1 MERRWLLGVVAA
13 VLVAAPSADAQFYF
27 GQNQVQYDS
36 FNWKVIETDH
46 FLVHFYE
53 GEETAARDAA
63 RMAER
68 AYGRLSRIL
77 GHEFREK
84 KPIVLFA
91 SRTDFG
97 QNNVT
102 GDLGEATGG
111 VTEALRHRMLLYFT
125 GDYRSFEHVLAH
137 ELVHAFQYDIFARG
151 KAGAGLQTLAQYM
164 PPLWFAEG
172 MAEYLSLGPSTP
184 ATNLVLRDAAL
195 NGKLPTVKQMTDQPQ
210 RYFPYRFGHAFWTYI
225 GKRFGDEVIG
235 QVMHAVPTVG

>member
-77 GHEFREK
+77 QHQFREK

-102 GDLGEATGG
+102 GDLGEFTGG
-111 VTEALRHRMLLYFT
+111 VTDALRQRNILPFT
-125 GDYRSFEHVLAH
+125 GDYKSFEHVLTH
-137 ELVHAFQYDIFARG
+137 EMVHQFYYDIFARG
-151 KAGAGLQTLAQYM
+151 KAGNGLQNLAQNQ
-164 PPLWFAEG
+164 PPLWFSEG
-172 MAEYLSLGPSTP
+172 MAEYLSIGPRHPFTDSWI
-184 ATNLVLRDAAL
+184 RDAAV
-195 NGKLPTVKQMTDQPQ
+195 NGQIPTIEQMTVRPD
-210 RYFPYRFGHAFWTYI
+210 RYFPYRFG
-225 GKRFGDEVIG
+225 ESL
-235 QVMHAVPTVG
+235 